1 MDALR
6 VSGLLQAQEQAG
18 HQADPR
24 PQPHT
29 PPTSTPAQRQS
40 THRLEARRAPNAIT
54 ESMSTSAKRRTISAS
69 TEAVNATAERKN
81 STAGN
86 IDLWKPM
93 SSA

>member
-18 HQADPR
+18 HQGDPR

-29 PPTSTPAQRQS
+29 PPMSTPAQRQL

-54 ESMSTSAKRRTISAS
+54 ESMSTSATRRAISAN
-69 TEAVNATAERKN
+69 ANVVNATAERKN
-81 STAGN
+81 SSPRTLN
-86 IDLWKPM
+86 L
-93 SSA
+93 